1 LKYVFQIRFHI
12 IISLRATTGGQSTED
27 GSDANVDSPS
37 ETEADDV
44 QTSSG
49 EDEGDLPATPVDQP
63 LLTNGDLL
71 GEKMM
76 F

>member
-1 LKYVFQIRFHI
+1 M
-12 IISLRATTGGQSTED
+12 ED
-27 GSDANVDSPS
+27 GSDADVDVDSPS
-37 ETEADDV
+37 ETETDDV
-44 QTSSG
+44 QMTSSG
-49 EDEGDLPATPVDQP
+49 GDEDEGDLPATPVDQP

>member
-1 LKYVFQIRFHI
+1 MSQWPEEFARIKDAPGILSKDVV
-12 IISLRATTGGQSTED
+12 ED

-44 QTSSG
+44 QTSSD

-71 GEKMM
+71 GEKRM

>member
-1 LKYVFQIRFHI
+1 MV
-12 IISLRATTGGQSTED
+12 ED

-44 QTSSG
+44 QTSSD

-76 F
+76 FWISQKYAFDCLLHE

>member
-1 LKYVFQIRFHI
+1 MV
-12 IISLRATTGGQSTED
+12 ED

-44 QTSSG
+44 QTSSD
-49 EDEGDLPATPVDQP
+49 EDEGDLPATPVDKP

-71 GEKMM
+71 GEKRM

>member
-1 LKYVFQIRFHI
+1 M
-12 IISLRATTGGQSTED
+12 ED
-27 GSDANVDSPS
+27 DSDADVESPS
-37 ETEADDV
+37 ETETDDV
-44 QTSSG
+44 QITSD